1 MNRPIALGAGSRNL
15 LNPMAARTRLRTRD
29 PGVAGRKH
37 YVGQALF
44 PPGPMSGRAR
54 PLTPIETTPT
64 AAHARKRP
72 VNLTL
77 NEDLVAQARSVTAN
91 LSAVLEALL
100 ANFLAREK
108 QKRADVIE
116 SAKQTCAMWNRVCEK
131 YGAQPDIRD

>member
-1 MNRPIALGAGSRNL
+1 MS
-15 LNPMAARTRLRTRD
+15 ARRSFRRAPC
-29 PGVAGRKH
+29 PG
-37 YVGQALF
+37 
-44 PPGPMSGRAR
+44 GRAR
-54 PLTPIETTPT
+54 PPIETTPT